1 MEALQQTVAKI
12 CGKLP
17 LLDPQCLK
25 LIVSRSLSFGIIIGS
40 ALVKVPQI
48 INIVRAKKS
57 NGIAASSF
65 VLEIVG
71 YSISVLYNWSNGYPI
86 STWAENAFMWLQ
98 SMMIVFLI
106 AHYDKKL
113 NATFI
118 ATFVAFCAVFISTL
132 IPGSAAALAVA
143 PHLVLLQKASA
154 GIFIASKLPQI
165 VKIFKVL
172 STHQPCSPTSQ
183 T

>member
-1 MEALQQTVAKI
+1 MADFIATI

-17 LLDPQCLK
+17 LLDAQCLK
-25 LIVSRSLSFGIIIGS
+25 LIVSRGLSFGIIAGS

-48 INIVRAKKS
+48 INIVKARKS
-57 NGIAASSF
+57 NGLAASSF

-71 YSISVLYNWSNGYPI
+71 YSISVLYNWSNGYPL

-113 NATFI
+113 NLT
-118 ATFVAFCAVFISTL
+118 FISTFAACCAAFVAML
-132 IPGSAAALAVA
+132 IPGSAANQAVL
-143 PHLVLLQKASA
+143 PHLILLQKASA
-154 GIFIASKLPQI
+154 AIFIASKLPQI
-165 VKIFKVL
+165 VKIFRVCMTQRLFYKL
-172 STHQPCSPTSQ
+172 T
-183 T
+183 